1 MSNNEI
7 LLEIL
12 KPYIPNEFQNMY
24 FNNDSDTCTMTNRY
38 TKIKSKTNMKDS
50 NIDSKINS
58 SQYTIV
64 NINIDLSDVIKLLY
78 SDYVIFLTSKF
89 LSNKL
94 WIFNFK
100 KSLLSYFDKYNILYF
115 DYSHKNKIQY
125 IVNILNNFIKNSNQ
139 DEKDELL
146 NFIIYLKDDSFNLSK
161 KMKIIYFSEDI
172 IEPYVLYKKIKFSNQ
187 EIFIPFNNYI
197 LKKMEYKLRT
207 FCQIAEKLGAEKIEI
222 EYNSSNHL
230 DKKIDLNVNGLALG
244 AIGTEL
250 TSNNDNNENI
260 KIIFEYPN
268 NHSDIN
274 LNKFYIINSINNENE
289 FLISKDEFYSDL
301 ELKFLIDARCINFIQ
316 KYNTIIIMNYIN
328 KIEQKIFLKAYNY
341 GLNIGN
347 LSMKNSYVKISIS
360 IDFLKIQ
367 DNFDIIDG
375 TNIHVQREGFI
386 YLSNIIKKDNKY
398 IKILRF
404 LQSYLNAVDKKLIAL
419 NYNYEN
425 IILINKIYNEIINF
439 NFNEDEMTLIIE
451 NFFKNNLSWYSFKK
465 FRDLILNGSDDKLEK
480 LYFITFQYHDILNN
494 KIHIM
499 NDIKNYID
507 IIFDD
512 FIKNFNK
519 ITIINNS
526 SSNRSNKNNR
536 LNDEYNIIEITNCQ
550 YEDEKILEFII
561 KNKDF
566 IKNILY
572 TSYRKSFKF
581 NNGLLNNIFDIELLN
596 NTIYN
601 IINYYFENNIK
612 KLQSNLNIFI
622 ELENLEDQYNIKNN
636 IFNKLIN
643 KITFKIINNLNL
655 SEITPNIINSKNNK
669 ISLYQRVQKI
679 FLKFIIKYFDFENK
693 SDLIIKKL
701 DLNVNIIEPKH
712 LINFL
717 ENTIKI
723 NNIFKN
729 YNKFKVLYTWNDFI
743 NIKEYFLKAP

>member
-1 MSNNEI
+1 MSNNEV

-12 KPYIPNEFQNMY
+12 KPYIPNELQNMY
-24 FNNDSDTCTMTNRY
+24 FNSDSDTYTMTTQY
-38 TKIKSKTNMKDS
+38 IKIKPKEKSKNNS
-50 NIDSKINS
+50 NE
-58 SQYTIV
+58 YTILDI
-64 NINIDLSDVIKLLY
+64 NINISDVIKLLY

-89 LSNKL
+89 LSNKSWL
-94 WIFNFK
+94 FNFK

-115 DYSHKNKIQY
+115 DYCDKNKIQY
-125 IVNILNNFIKNSNQ
+125 IVNILNNFIKNSTQ
-139 DEKDELL
+139 DDKNELL
-146 NFIIYLKDDSFNLSK
+146 NFIIYLNDDSINLSK

-222 EYNSSNHL
+222 EYNSSKHE
-230 DKKIDLNVNGLALG
+230 DKKLDLNINALALG
-244 AIGTEL
+244 GICGEF
-250 TSNNDNNENI
+250 TSNKDNNENI
-260 KIIFEYPN
+260 KIVFEYPN

-274 LNKFYIINSINNENE
+274 LNKFYIINSINNEKE

-316 KYNTIIIMNYIN
+316 KYNTTIIMNYIN

-347 LSMKNSYVKISIS
+347 LSNKNSYVKISIS

-367 DNFDIIDG
+367 DNLDIIDG

-404 LQSYLNAVDKKLIAL
+404 LQSYLNAVDKKLITL
-419 NYNYEN
+419 NYNYEH
-425 IILINKIYNEIINF
+425 ISLINKIYNEVINL
-439 NFNEDEMTLIIE
+439 NFNEEEITLIIE
-451 NFFKNNLSWYSFKK
+451 TFFKNNLSWYSFKK

-499 NDIKNYID
+499 NDIKNNID
-507 IIFDD
+507 IVVDD

-519 ITIINNS
+519 ITIINNNS
-526 SSNRSNKNNR
+526 IINSSNKNNKEC
-536 LNDEYNIIEITNCQ
+536 NYAYNIIEITNCQ
-550 YEDEKILEFII
+550 YEDQKILKFII
-561 KNKDF
+561 KNKDS

-612 KLQSNLNIFI
+612 KLQINLNIFI

-636 IFNKLIN
+636 IFNKLID
-643 KITFKIINNLNL
+643 KITFKIVHNLNL
-655 SEITPNIINSKNNK
+655 SEMTPNIINGSNDK

-679 FLKFIIKYFDFENK
+679 FLKFVIKYFDFENK

-701 DLNVNIIEPKH
+701 GLNVNIIEPIH
-712 LINFL
+712 LIDFL
-717 ENTIKI
+717 ETTIKI

-743 NIKEYFLKAP
+743 AIKEYFLKTP

>member
-1 MSNNEI
+1 MNNNEI

-12 KPYIPNEFQNMY
+12 KSYIPNEFQNMY
-24 FNNDSDTCTMTNRY
+24 FNNDYDIYSMTTRY
-38 TKIKSKTNMKDS
+38 TKIKSKNITTNSKNNS
-50 NIDSKINS
+50 NE
-58 SQYTIV
+58 YTIV
-64 NINIDLSDVIKLLY
+64 DININLSDVLKLYY

-89 LSNKL
+89 LCNKSWL
-94 WIFNFK
+94 FNFK

-115 DYSHKNKIQY
+115 NYCDKNKIQY
-125 IVNILNNFIKNSNQ
+125 IVNILNNFIKNSTQ
-139 DEKDELL
+139 DDKDELL
-146 NFIIYLKDDSFNLSK
+146 NFIIYLNDDSINLSK

-222 EYNSSNHL
+222 EYNSSNHE
-230 DKKIDLNVNGLALG
+230 DKKLDLNVNALALG
-244 AIGTEL
+244 GICSEFK
-250 TSNNDNNENI
+250 SNNDNNENI
-260 KIIFEYPN
+260 KIVFEYPN
-268 NHSDIN
+268 NHIDIN
-274 LNKFYIINSINNENE
+274 LNKFYIINSINNEKE
-289 FLISKDEFYSDL
+289 FLISKDEFDSDL

-347 LSMKNSYVKISIS
+347 LSNKNSFVKINIS
-360 IDFLKIQ
+360 IDFLKLQ
-367 DNFDIIDG
+367 DNLDIIDG

-404 LQSYLNAVDKKLIAL
+404 LQSYLNAVDKKLITL
-419 NYNYEN
+419 NYNYEH
-425 IILINKIYNEIINF
+425 IILINKIYNEIINL
-439 NFNEDEMTLIIE
+439 NFNEEEMALIIE
-451 NFFKNNLSWYSFKK
+451 TFFKNNLSWYSFKK

-499 NDIKNYID
+499 NDIKNNID
-507 IIFDD
+507 IVFDD

-519 ITIINNS
+519 ITII
-526 SSNRSNKNNR
+526 KNNR
-536 LNDEYNIIEITNCQ
+536 ITNSSNKNDEYNIIEITNCQ

-561 KNKDF
+561 KNKDS

-572 TSYRKSFKF
+572 KSYRKSFKF
-581 NNGLLNNIFDIELLN
+581 NNGLLNNIFDIESLN

-601 IINYYFENNIK
+601 IINYYFDNNIK

-622 ELENLEDQYNIKNN
+622 MLENLEEQYNIKNN
-636 IFNKLIN
+636 IFNKLID
-643 KITFKIINNLNL
+643 KITFKIVHNLNL
-655 SEITPNIINSKNNK
+655 SEMTPNIINGSNDK

-679 FLKFIIKYFDFENK
+679 FLKFVIKYFDFENK
-693 SDLIIKKL
+693 SELIIKKL
-701 DLNVNIIEPKH
+701 GLNVNIIEQIH
-712 LINFL
+712 LIDFL
-717 ENTIKI
+717 ETTIKI

-743 NIKEYFLKAP
+743 NIKEYFLKTP

>member
-1 MSNNEI
+1 MSNNEV

-12 KPYIPNEFQNMY
+12 KPYIPNELQNIY
-24 FNNDSDTCTMTNRY
+24 FNIDSDTFSMTNRY
-38 TKIKSKTNMKDS
+38 TKINSKNRITN
-50 NIDSKINS
+50 SKINS
-58 SQYTIV
+58 TEYTV
-64 NINIDLSDVIKLLY
+64 VDINIDLSDVIKLLY

-89 LSNKL
+89 LSNKSWL
-94 WIFNFK
+94 FNFK

-115 DYSHKNKIQY
+115 NYSHKNKIQY

-222 EYNSSNHL
+222 EYNSSNHE
-230 DKKIDLNVNGLALG
+230 DKKLDLNINALALG
-244 AIGTEL
+244 GICSEF

-260 KIIFEYPN
+260 KIVFEYPN

-274 LNKFYIINSINNENE
+274 LNKFYIINSINNEKE
-289 FLISKDEFYSDL
+289 FLISKDEFDSDL

-347 LSMKNSYVKISIS
+347 LSNKNSYVKISIS

-367 DNFDIIDG
+367 DNLDIIDG

-419 NYNYEN
+419 NYNYEH
-425 IILINKIYNEIINF
+425 ISLINKIYNEIVNF
-439 NFNEDEMTLIIE
+439 NFNEEEITLIIE
-451 NFFKNNLSWYSFKK
+451 TFFKNNLSWYSFKK

-499 NDIKNYID
+499 NDIKNNID
-507 IIFDD
+507 IVVDD

-519 ITIINNS
+519 ITIINNNS
-526 SSNRSNKNNR
+526 TSNSSNKNN
-536 LNDEYNIIEITNCQ
+536 EYNIIEITNCQ

-561 KNKDF
+561 KNKDS
-566 IKNILY
+566 IKNIIY

-612 KLQSNLNIFI
+612 KLQSNLNILI
-622 ELENLEDQYNIKNN
+622 GLENLEEQYNIKNN
-636 IFNKLIN
+636 IFNKLID
-643 KITFKIINNLNL
+643 KITFKIVHNLNL
-655 SEITPNIINSKNNK
+655 SEMTPNIINGSNDK

-679 FLKFIIKYFDFENK
+679 FLKFVIKYFDFENK

-701 DLNVNIIEPKH
+701 DLNVNIIEPIH
-712 LINFL
+712 LIDFL
-717 ENTIKI
+717 ETTIKI

-743 NIKEYFLKAP
+743 AIKEYFLKTP

>member
-1 MSNNEI
+1 MSNNEV

-12 KPYIPNEFQNMY
+12 KPYIPNELQNMY
-24 FNNDSDTCTMTNRY
+24 FNIDSDTFSMTNRY
-38 TKIKSKTNMKDS
+38 TKINSKNRITN
-50 NIDSKINS
+50 SKINS
-58 SQYTIV
+58 TEYTV
-64 NINIDLSDVIKLLY
+64 VDINIDLSDVIKLLY

-89 LSNKL
+89 LSNKSWL
-94 WIFNFK
+94 FNFK

-115 DYSHKNKIQY
+115 NYSHKNKIQY

-222 EYNSSNHL
+222 EYNSSNHEY
-230 DKKIDLNVNGLALG
+230 KKLDLNVIGLALG
-244 AIGTEL
+244 SIGSEF
-250 TSNNDNNENI
+250 TSNKDNNENI
-260 KIIFEYPN
+260 KIVFEYPN

-274 LNKFYIINSINNENE
+274 LNKFYIINSINNEKE
-289 FLISKDEFYSDL
+289 FLISKDEFDSDL

-347 LSMKNSYVKISIS
+347 LSNKNSYVKISIS

-367 DNFDIIDG
+367 DNLDIIDG

-419 NYNYEN
+419 NYNYEH
-425 IILINKIYNEIINF
+425 ISLINKIYNEIINL
-439 NFNEDEMTLIIE
+439 NFNEEEITLIIE
-451 NFFKNNLSWYSFKK
+451 TFFKNNLSWYSFKK

-494 KIHIM
+494 KNHIM
-499 NDIKNYID
+499 NDIKNNID
-507 IIFDD
+507 IVFDD

-519 ITIINNS
+519 ITIINNNT
-526 SSNRSNKNNR
+526 SNRYNKINSS
-536 LNDEYNIIEITNCQ
+536 NDEYNIIEITNCQ

-561 KNKDF
+561 KNKDS

-572 TSYRKSFKF
+572 ISYRKSFKF

-622 ELENLEDQYNIKNN
+622 QLENLEDQYNIKNN
-636 IFNKLIN
+636 IFNKLID
-643 KITFKIINNLNL
+643 KITLKIFHNLNL
-655 SEITPNIINSKNNK
+655 SEMTPNIINGSNDK

-679 FLKFIIKYFDFENK
+679 FLKFVIKYFDFENK

-701 DLNVNIIEPKH
+701 GLNVNIIEPKH
-712 LINFL
+712 LIDFL
-717 ENTIKI
+717 ETTIKI

-743 NIKEYFLKAP
+743 NIKEYFLKTP

>member
-1 MSNNEI
+1 MSNNEV

-12 KPYIPNEFQNMY
+12 KPYIPNELKNMY
-24 FNNDSDTCTMTNRY
+24 FNSDSDTYTMTTQY
-38 TKIKSKTNMKDS
+38 IKIKPKENSKTNS
-50 NIDSKINS
+50 NE
-58 SQYTIV
+58 YTILDI
-64 NINIDLSDVIKLLY
+64 NINISDVIKLLY

-89 LSNKL
+89 LSNKS

-115 DYSHKNKIQY
+115 DYAHKNKIQY
-125 IVNILNNFIKNSNQ
+125 IVNILNNFIKNSTQN
-139 DEKDELL
+139 DKDELL
-146 NFIIYLKDDSFNLSK
+146 NFIIYLNDYSINISK

-222 EYNSSNHL
+222 EYNSSKHE
-230 DKKIDLNVNGLALG
+230 DKKLDLNVNALALG
-244 AIGTEL
+244 GIGSEF
-250 TSNNDNNENI
+250 TSNKDNNENI
-260 KIIFEYPN
+260 KIVFEYPN
-268 NHSDIN
+268 NYSDIN
-274 LNKFYIINSINNENE
+274 LNKFYIINSINNEKE

-347 LSMKNSYVKISIS
+347 LSNKNSYVKISIS

-367 DNFDIIDG
+367 DNLDIIDG

-419 NYNYEN
+419 NYNYEH
-425 IILINKIYNEIINF
+425 ISLINKIYNEIVNL
-439 NFNEDEMTLIIE
+439 NFNEEEITLVIE
-451 NFFKNNLSWYSFKK
+451 TFFKNNLSWYSFKK

-499 NDIKNYID
+499 NDIKNNID
-507 IIFDD
+507 IVFDD

-519 ITIINNS
+519 ITIINNNS
-526 SSNRSNKNNR
+526 ISNSSNKNNKECK
-536 LNDEYNIIEITNCQ
+536 DTYNIIEITNYQ
-550 YEDEKILEFII
+550 YEDQKILKFII
-561 KNKDF
+561 KNKDS

-612 KLQSNLNIFI
+612 KLQINLNIFI

-636 IFNKLIN
+636 IFNKLID
-643 KITFKIINNLNL
+643 KITFKIVHNLNL
-655 SEITPNIINSKNNK
+655 SEMTPNIINGSNDK

-679 FLKFIIKYFDFENK
+679 FLKFVIKYFDFENK

-701 DLNVNIIEPKH
+701 GLNVNIIEPIH
-712 LINFL
+712 LIDFL
-717 ENTIKI
+717 ETTIKL

-743 NIKEYFLKAP
+743 AIKEYFLKTP

>member
-1 MSNNEI
+1 MSNNEV

-24 FNNDSDTCTMTNRY
+24 FNSDSDIYSMTTQY
-38 TKIKSKTNMKDS
+38 IKIKPQENSKNNS
-50 NIDSKINS
+50 NE
-58 SQYTIV
+58 YTILDI
-64 NINIDLSDVIKLLY
+64 NINISDVIKLLY
-78 SDYVIFLTSKF
+78 SDYVIFLTNKF

-94 WIFNFK
+94 WLFNFK

-139 DEKDELL
+139 YEKDKLI
-146 NFIIYLKDDSFNLSK
+146 NFIIYLNDDSINLSK

-222 EYNSSNHL
+222 EYNSSNYE
-230 DKKIDLNVNGLALG
+230 DKKLDLNVNALALG
-244 AIGTEL
+244 GICSEFK
-250 TSNNDNNENI
+250 SNNDNNENI
-260 KIIFEYPN
+260 KIVFEYPN

-274 LNKFYIINSINNENE
+274 LNKFYIINSINNEKE
-289 FLISKDEFYSDL
+289 FLISKDEFDSDL

-347 LSMKNSYVKISIS
+347 LSNKNSYVKISIS

-425 IILINKIYNEIINF
+425 ISLINKIYNEIINL
-439 NFNEDEMTLIIE
+439 NFNEEEITLIIE
-451 NFFKNNLSWYSFKK
+451 TFFKNNLSWYSFKK

-499 NDIKNYID
+499 NDIKNNID
-507 IIFDD
+507 IVFDD

-519 ITIINNS
+519 ITIINNNS
-526 SSNRSNKNNR
+526 ISNNNSSNKNNKECI
-536 LNDEYNIIEITNCQ
+536 NTYNIIEITNCQ
-550 YEDEKILEFII
+550 YEDQKILEFII
-561 KNKDF
+561 KNKDY

-572 TSYRKSFKF
+572 TTYRKSFKF

-622 ELENLEDQYNIKNN
+622 QLENLEDQYNIKNN
-636 IFNKLIN
+636 IFNKLID
-643 KITFKIINNLNL
+643 KITFKIVNNLNL
-655 SEITPNIINSKNNK
+655 SEMTPNIINGKDDK

-679 FLKFIIKYFDFENK
+679 FLKFVIKYFDFENK

-701 DLNVNIIEPKH
+701 GLNVNIIEPKH
-712 LINFL
+712 LIDFL
-717 ENTIKI
+717 ETTIKL

-743 NIKEYFLKAP
+743 AIKEYFLKTP